1 MNFFAV
7 FFDALPGIGT
17 LALAWFTYKSVDQSK
32 HMAAAA
38 KESIDLTRKIEKS
51 KIKPYCTISPLPE
64 NSEKALWGTCPEAY
78 FFNSYDDGPTLSC
91 VVKNHGPGAAHAVSL
106 MLCGDDKKLW
116 TRRIPV
122 ADILAP
128 GDQISFQKQ
137 FTKPD
142 LPSSEVRY
150 YQPVKGSS
158 RVKGQLEWLCSNIKY
173 VAVEYRDSEQDIF
186 HAVRLFV
193 PRTALNHPLPT
204 IDEPTDAEKFATESV
219 EMLYFDGPHEN
230 KPYYSETEDQKAAR
244 LGEFTEGKT

>member
-1 MNFFAV
+1 MNYFAA
-7 FFDALPGIGT
+7 FSDALTGVGT

-38 KESIDLTRKIEKS
+38 KESIDLTRKIETS

-78 FFNSYDDGPTLSC
+78 FSNGYDGPTLSC

-116 TRRIPV
+116 TKRIHV
-122 ADILAP
+122 ADILTP
-128 GDQISFQKQ
+128 GEQINFQRQ
-137 FTKPD
+137 FTKSD
-142 LPSSEVRY
+142 LPSSEEREY
-150 YQPVKGSS
+150 PRSHRSGKREGQP
-158 RVKGQLEWLCSNIKY
+158 EYLCTNIKY
-173 VAVEYRDSEQDIF
+173 VAVEYRDSELDTF

-193 PRTALNHPLPT
+193 PRAALNHPFSL
-204 IDEPTDAEKFATESV
+204 IEPTDAEKFATESV

-244 LGEFTEGKT
+244 LGEFAEEKA

>member
-1 MNFFAV
+1 MNFFAG
-7 FFDALPGIGT
+7 FFDALTGVGT

-51 KIKPYCTISPLPE
+51 KIKPYCTVSPLPE

-78 FFNSYDDGPTLSC
+78 FSNAYDGPTLSC

-106 MLCGDDKKLW
+106 MLGGNDKKLW
-116 TRRIPV
+116 SKRIHV
-122 ADILAP
+122 TDILAP
-128 GDQISFQKQ
+128 GDRISFQKK

-142 LPSSEVRY
+142 LPSSEVRDY
-150 YQPVKGSS
+150 RLSNGSS
-158 RVKGQLEWLCSNIKY
+158 RVEGQPEYLCTNIKY
-173 VAVEYRDSEQDIF
+173 VAVEYRDSEQDMF

-193 PRTALNHPLPT
+193 PRAALNHPVPA
-204 IDEPTDAEKFATESV
+204 IEPTDAEKFATESV

-230 KPYYSETEDQKAAR
+230 KPYYSETEGQKAAR
-244 LGEFTEGKT
+244 LGEFAEGKT